1 MAQHGLDRVGLAGL
15 GTMGL
20 PIARRLL
27 ATGIDLGVWNRSP
40 APAAALAGEGARV
53 ADGFDT
59 LLAAHACC

>member
-27 ATGIDLGVWNRSP
+27 ATGIEELLPPS
-40 APAAALAGEGARV
+40 AA
-53 ADGFDT
+53 
-59 LLAAHACC
+59 